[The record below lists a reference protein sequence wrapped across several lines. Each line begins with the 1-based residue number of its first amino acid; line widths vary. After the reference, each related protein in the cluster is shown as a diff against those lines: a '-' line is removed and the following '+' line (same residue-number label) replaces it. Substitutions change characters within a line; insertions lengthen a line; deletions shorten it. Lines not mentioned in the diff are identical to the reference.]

1 MWAWKAGWRI
11 DTASLLHYWPDRE
24 QLFAE
29 SEVHLD
35 AVKLVDSAGLAF
47 LVQWAKARL
56 AEGGSRLRL
65 RSVPTQLQRLITMY
79 GVGPLFDCDPAN
91 LPGQE

>member
-1 MWAWKAGWRI
+1 MKLSGDI

-56 AEGGSRLRL
+56 AAGSRLRL
-65 RSVPTQLQRLITMY
+65 LSVPTQLQRLITMY